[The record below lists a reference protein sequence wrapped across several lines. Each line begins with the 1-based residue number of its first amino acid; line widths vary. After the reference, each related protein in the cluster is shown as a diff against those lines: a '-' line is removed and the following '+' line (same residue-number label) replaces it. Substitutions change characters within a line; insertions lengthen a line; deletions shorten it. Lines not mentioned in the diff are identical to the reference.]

1 VNQWFVDT
9 FYLLAL
15 LHPRDEA
22 HQRVKK
28 KSGAFRGRFIT
39 TQWVLAE
46 VADGCS
52 DPLDRTRV
60 ADFVRFFANQPN
72 VRVVE
77 ASDDW
82 FWRGIQLFRERPDKE
97 WSLTDCISFLVM
109 NEFGLTE
116 ALTADHH
123 FAQAGF
129 TALFKD
135 QPTP

>member
-1 VNQWFVDT
+1 MNQWFVDT

-22 HQRVKK
+22 HERVAN
-28 KSGAFRGRFIT
+28 KSAAFRGQFVT

-52 DPLDRTRV
+52 DPRDRTRV
-60 ADFVRFFANQPN
+60 ADFLEIFSGQSN
-72 VRVVE
+72 VHVVE
-77 ASDDW
+77 ASDEW
-82 FWRGIQLFRERPDKE
+82 FWRGMQLFRDRPDKE

-109 NEFGLTE
+109 EEHGLHE
-116 ALTADHH
+116 ALTTDHH

-129 TALFKD
+129 TALLKD
-135 QPTP
+135 EATP